1 MLSGTLLE
9 AKCRSVQNGP
19 GSLPEL
25 SILGQMEAGAGTEG
39 WGGSAL
45 WGSAWPSSMAAIGD
59 ALSQLKAKAVLQS
72 SVLFCFLA
80 NSVKRK

>member
-1 MLSGTLLE
+1 
-9 AKCRSVQNGP
+9 
-19 GSLPEL
+19 
-25 SILGQMEAGAGTEG
+25 MEAGAGTEG